1 MYYTRYLHLL
11 KSPLQHWP
19 LARSPRNDVNIS
31 DPSQRVVTTI
41 MAPGE
46 VSPVPGPG
54 HSPGAGGKGKEKAGS
69 REALNSRDT
78 HI

>member
-11 KSPLQHWP
+11 KSPLALQHWP

-31 DPSQRVVTTI
+31 DPIQRLSTI
-41 MAPGE
+41 MAPGDA
-46 VSPVPGPG
+46 SPVPG

>member
-1 MYYTRYLHLL
+1 MRYIQQL
-11 KSPLQHWP
+11 KIPLQHCP
-19 LARSPRNDVNIS
+19 LAPSQCNGVNIS